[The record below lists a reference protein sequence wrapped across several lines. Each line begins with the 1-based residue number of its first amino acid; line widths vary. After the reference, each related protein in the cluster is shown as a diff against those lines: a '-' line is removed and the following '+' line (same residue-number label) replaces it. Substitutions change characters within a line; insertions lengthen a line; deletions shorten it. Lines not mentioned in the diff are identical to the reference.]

1 MICMHGATFSLVLPK
16 QSPRKA
22 CPPLF
27 RWTGICG
34 LALALGCSGKS
45 DEPVRYPITGTVTF
59 DGAPIPVGEIFLQ
72 PDSDAGNSGP
82 ASSADILDSKY
93 SLPKE
98 FGVLGG
104 PYIVRITGYSNSS
117 ENSAGPLTL
126 RGAPMF
132 KDYSTK
138 VDIPRD
144 KKIEQN
150 FDVPNPKKKPA
161 K

>member
-1 MICMHGATFSLVLPK
+1 MFSLTSPK
-16 QSPRKA
+16 RSFRTA
-22 CPPLF
+22 CRPLF
-27 RWTGICG
+27 HWTGICSI
-34 LALALGCSGKS
+34 AFVLGCSGNS
-45 DEPVRYPITGTVTF
+45 DDPVRYPITGNVTF
-59 DGAPIPVGEIFLQ
+59 GGAPIPIGEIFLQ

-82 ASSADILDSKY
+82 ASNSDIHDSKY

-150 FDVPNPKKKPA
+150 FDVPNPKKTPA